1 MFFRD
6 GRVIGLSLVL
16 RSPCISMGISV
27 ERRGLEIA
35 GLESRSGLIM
45 GDFPPMGGPRRKTGW
60 AGTGERGVL
69 SVS

>member
-1 MFFRD
+1 
-6 GRVIGLSLVL
+6 
-16 RSPCISMGISV
+16 MGISV